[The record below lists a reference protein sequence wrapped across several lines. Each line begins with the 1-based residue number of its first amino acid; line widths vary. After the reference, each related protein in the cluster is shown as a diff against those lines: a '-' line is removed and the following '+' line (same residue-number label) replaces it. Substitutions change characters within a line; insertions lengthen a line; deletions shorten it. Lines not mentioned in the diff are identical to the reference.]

1 MSEMESK
8 LDKAGMAFM
17 LCSDD
22 DTAEPTQKIAYMFGG
37 ASERT
42 RRAEIITGLEDV
54 VFVTDKAKFV
64 GEWRP
69 QDQRKGEIT
78 NKAIGGKDFGIATQC
93 GGYNVELK
101 SIGHF
106 LDRDHGKDYP
116 ILNNDHGTLY
126 VELYND
132 SGERPG
138 WMIHYLSPDKDRSK
152 KLDSLPDPAIE
163 KKNSPAMIRAHD
175 PAAPAPERFQLY
187 VKPHYLIYLLFADDA
202 GTLPFAAISFDFD
215 SFNKRLSDL
224 TGEAVSEIYWMFF
237 PKDAADI
244 LNMPEKGEAGV
255 CSLTDEGR
263 RDFPWMEGRV
273 IKAAKTGY
281 CWHIPMDELANIARV
296 TMIGDEAQI
305 KAQLDI
311 DYPERKQLIDT
322 RYQWLKDHSDGRH
335 IDT

>member
-1 MSEMESK
+1 MSEMYSS

-17 LCSDD
+17 LCGDD

-54 VFVTDKAKFV
+54 VFVTDKAKFE

-69 QDQRKGEIT
+69 QDQRKGAIMV
-78 NKAIGGKDFGIATQC
+78 KAIGGKDFGIATKY

-116 ILNNDHGTLY
+116 ILNNDHGTVY
-126 VELYND
+126 VELYNS

-138 WMIHYLSPDKDRSK
+138 WMIHYLSPDTDMEKE
-152 KLDSLPDPAIE
+152 LDSLPDPEE
-163 KKNSPAMIRAHD
+163 KDTPAAIRAHD
-175 PAAPAPERFQLY
+175 PATPAPERYTTY
-187 VKPHYLIYLLFADDA
+187 VRPHYLIYLLFADDA

-215 SFNKRLSDL
+215 SFEKKLSDL
-224 TGEAVSEIYWMFF
+224 TGEAVSEVYWIFL
-237 PKDAADI
+237 PDRAADI
-244 LNMPEKGEAGV
+244 LSPGAKGV

-263 RDFPWMEGRV
+263 RSFPWMEGRV
-273 IKAAKTGY
+273 IKAGGTGY
-281 CWHIPMDELANIARV
+281 CWHIPMDELADIARV
-296 TMIGDEAQI
+296 TMIGDEAQV
-305 KAQLDI
+305 KAWLAM

-335 IDT
+335 IATR

>member
-1 MSEMESK
+1 MSEMEPSK
-8 LDKAGMAFM
+8 LDKAGMAFLVGDQVESNFNDISSFEAM
-17 LCSDD
+17 TYKVD
-22 DTAEPTQKIAYMFGG
+22 IN
-37 ASERT
+37 R
-42 RRAEIITGLEDV
+42 IITGWKEINIV
-54 VFVTDKAKFV
+54 C
-64 GEWRP
+64 RP
-69 QDQRKGEIT
+69 GSDPSLGNKGELLA
-78 NKAIGGKDFGIATQC
+78 KCIGGMDYKIGEHKQKTC
-93 GGYNVELK
+93 RVELK